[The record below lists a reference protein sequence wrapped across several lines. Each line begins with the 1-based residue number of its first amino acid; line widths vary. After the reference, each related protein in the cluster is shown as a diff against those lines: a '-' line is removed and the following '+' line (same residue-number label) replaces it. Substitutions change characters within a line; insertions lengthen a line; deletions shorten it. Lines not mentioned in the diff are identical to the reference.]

1 MSSVNIRFGKQ
12 LKKYRDARKLNQIEF
27 GKILSYSQA
36 EMSKIENG
44 KIDITMN
51 QYFHIV
57 KALEINTYLHYL
69 KLQTKLVID
78 LIIRYRLTLK

>member
-12 LKKYRDARKLNQIEF
+12 LRKYREDRKLSQIDF

-57 KALEINTYLHYL
+57 KALETNTYLNYL
-69 KLQTKLVID
+69 KLQTKLIVD
-78 LIIRYRLTLK
+78 LIIKYRLSLK

>member
-12 LKKYRDARKLNQIEF
+12 LRKYREDRKLSQIDF

-57 KALEINTYLHYL
+57 KALETNTYLNYL
-69 KLQTKLVID
+69 SLLARLKIEFL
-78 LIIRYRLTLK
+78 LIFKKKIL

>member
-1 MSSVNIRFGKQ
+1 MSSVNMRFGKQ
-12 LKKYRDARKLNQIEF
+12 LKKYRNARKLNQIEF

-36 EMSKIENG
+36 EVSKIENG

-57 KALEINTYLHYL
+57 KALETNTYLNYL
-69 KLQTKLVID
+69 L
-78 LIIRYRLTLK
+78 LITRFNIEFLLIFKHKII

>member
-12 LKKYRDARKLNQIEF
+12 LKKYRNTRKLNQIEF

-57 KALEINTYLHYL
+57 KALETNTYLHYL
-69 KLQTKLVID
+69 KLQTRLVIELL
-78 LIIRYRLTLK
+78 LIFKKEIL